1 MGVPMIVGGDEF
13 MRTQGGNNNTYCHD
27 NEINWYNWN
36 QVESPESQE
45 VIRFWSML
53 IKKRILY
60 INHFRGKFF
69 SGKKNKYGLSEVNWN
84 GTLLN
89 QPNWE
94 DGQSRCLA
102 VTYGDT
108 AEDSDQTLNVHCMF
122 NMYWDAIEFEI
133 PKLEGLYWY
142 RSVDTGQPTPN
153 DISEPYD
160 MVRIDT
166 PTYLVGGRSVV
177 VLVTNTGPR

>member
-1 MGVPMIVGGDEF
+1 MIVGCDEF

-27 NEINWYNWN
+27 NEINWHNWN
-36 QVESPESQE
+36 QIESVESQE
-45 VIRFWSML
+45 MIRFWSMM
-53 IKKRILY
+53 IKNRIIY

-69 SGKKNKYGLSEVNWN
+69 SGKQNKYGLSEVNWH
-84 GTLLN
+84 GTILS
-89 QPNWE
+89 QPNWG
-94 DGQSRCLA
+94 DDQSRCLA

-108 AEDSDQTLNVHCMF
+108 AEDGDQMANVHCMF
-122 NMYWDAIEFEI
+122 NMYWDAVEFEI
-133 PKLEGLYWY
+133 PILEGLCWY

-153 DISEPYD
+153 DISELSD

-177 VLVTNTGPR
+177 VLVTKPG